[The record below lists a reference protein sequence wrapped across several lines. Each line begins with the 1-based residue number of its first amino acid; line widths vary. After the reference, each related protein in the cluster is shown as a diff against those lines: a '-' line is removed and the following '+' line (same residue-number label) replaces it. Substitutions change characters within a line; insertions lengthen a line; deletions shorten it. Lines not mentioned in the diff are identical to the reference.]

1 MFDII
6 RSQLETGAL
15 MYPAMLVLLII
26 FVYLTYRI
34 LRNFYPKRPVENGK
48 EELDKLLGDAGYAY
62 DSDQNI
68 FYAKMNAWQR
78 KFGYCRLYD
87 EAAAP
92 AGMILDS
99 EPVQFSCNGKR
110 WMIQF
115 WKGQYYLNTGCE
127 IGVYYA
133 DGPILSV
140 PDLFRG
146 TFYHCVKNRNR
157 LDLEYTL
164 FKNEKELFHRK
175 ERHWWLTGF
184 RPGEFSEPWELSMKI
199 RIRFK
204 NKEMFW
210 NFIMAL
216 KKIGYLD
223 HELILDGTTV
233 EFLFDK
239 PHTPQPMTRTEETD
253 WIIQRNN
260 EKACERFGEITESY
274 LSWAEKIRAIQD
286 KEPYLVEGIT
296 NFGKTKQIFKSF
308 EKLKS
313 YIGK

>member
-1 MFDII
+1 
-6 RSQLETGAL
+6 
-15 MYPAMLVLLII
+15 MYPAILVLLII
-26 FVYLTYRI
+26 FIYLTYRI
-34 LRNFYPKRPVENGK
+34 LRNFSPKQPIENGK
-48 EELDKLLGDAGYAY
+48 NEFDKLLGDAGYAY
-62 DSDQNI
+62 DQDQNI

-99 EPVQFSCNGKR
+99 EPVCFTFNGKR
-110 WMIQF
+110 WMIEF

-133 DGPILSV
+133 DGPVLNV
-140 PDLFRG
+140 PDLFQG

-157 LDLEYTL
+157 LDMEYTL
-164 FKNEKELFHRK
+164 FKNGKELFHRSG
-175 ERHWWLTGF
+175 RHWWLSGF

-199 RIRFK
+199 RIRFRSRK
-204 NKEMFW
+204 MFW

-216 KKIGYLD
+216 KKIGYQD
-223 HELILDGTTV
+223 HELNLDGTTV

-239 PHTPQPMTRTEETD
+239 THTPQPMTRTEETD

-260 EKACERFGEITESY
+260 EKACTRFREITKGY
-274 LSWAEKIRAIQD
+274 YSWTGKIRAIQD
-286 KEPYLVEGIT
+286 KEPYLFEAIT

-313 YIGK
+313 YISKSRWE

>member
-6 RSQLETGAL
+6 KSQLEAGIL
-15 MYPAMLVLLII
+15 VYPSILVLLII
-26 FVYLTYRI
+26 FAYLIYRV
-34 LRNFYPKRPVENGK
+34 LRNISQKRPAVNGK
-48 EELDKLLGDAGYAY
+48 KEFGELLGDAGYAY
-62 DSDQNI
+62 DPDQNI
-68 FYAKMNAWQR
+68 FYSKMNAWQR
-78 KFGYCRLYD
+78 KYGYCRLYD

-99 EPVQFSCNGKR
+99 EPIRFSYNGKR
-110 WMIQF
+110 WLIQF

-133 DGPILSV
+133 EE
-140 PDLFRG
+140 PDLSISDLFHG
-146 TFYHCVKNRNR
+146 TFYHCVNNRNR
-157 LDLEYTL
+157 LDMEYTL
-164 FKNEKELFHRK
+164 FKNGKELFHRE

-184 RPGEFSEPWELSMKI
+184 RPGEFSEPCELTMKI
-199 RIRFK
+199 RIKFK
-204 NKEMFW
+204 SKNMFW

-216 KKIGYLD
+216 KRIGYQD

-239 PHTPQPMTRTEETD
+239 THTPQPMTRTEEFD

-260 EKACERFGEITESY
+260 EKACGLLREITEGY
-274 LSWAEKIRAIQD
+274 DTWAEKVRAIME
-286 KEPYLVEGIT
+286 KEPYLLEAII
-296 NFGKTKQIFKSF
+296 NFGKTRQIFKSF
-308 EKLKS
+308 EKLKN